1 MTQISPQNILRHEL
15 IGLDVKVARS
25 RNPDLRGAKGTVVDE
40 SRNMLT
46 LASKGKMLK
55 VPKNVATFRFKLEN
69 GTIVD
74 VDGVRLVARPE
85 NRLKTKVRRW

>member
-15 IGLDVKVARS
+15 IGLDVKIVRS
-25 RNPDLRGAKGTVVDE
+25 KNPDLRGVKGIVLDE

-46 LASKGKMLK
+46 LANKDKRLQ
-55 VPKNVATFRFKLEN
+55 VPKNVATFRFKLQN
-69 GTIVD
+69 GTLVD

-85 NRLKTKVRRW
+85 NRLKTKVKRW